1 MWYLVSSRQWRERL
15 SYAAMSLLV
24 IWHTLAMV
32 VAPSPDSELTW
43 SARKLF
49 EPYLTLFMLENGWSF
64 FAPDVSSHPE
74 FRYIVEDAAGQRHT
88 FVPSERWNQFRL
100 TWVRDWYR
108 YMRVMDFPEDLR
120 RCCRRRTLSRARL
133 VAADRDHVSEDRT
146 EGLLAGGSAGR
157 NRSIQSSL
165 M

>member
-108 YMRVMDFPEDLR
+108 YMRVMDSPEIYADAAAAAL
-120 RCCRRRTLSRARL
+120 CRE
-133 VAADRDHVSEDRT
+133 HVSLQPIAITFLKIEPKDFSPADQ
-146 EGLLAGGSAGR
+146 LAGTV
-157 NRSIQSSL
+157 RSRVR
-165 M
+165 